1 MGTGGLAQKCR
12 PILAETSKITNLYAQ
27 VVNRLSPRN
36 WPTLAMMASSASAAA
51 W

>member
-1 MGTGGLAQKCR
+1 MLGLRQKCR
-12 PILAETSKITNLYAQ
+12 PILAEMSKMTNLYAQ

-36 WPTLAMMASSASAAA
+36 CPILPVIASSASPAA